1 MSKLYVSFIWHM
13 HQPYYKDNSENL
25 SMFPWVR
32 LHGIKNYYNMV
43 SILKEFPKIRQTF
56 NLVPG
61 LLLQIKEYLEGKTTD
76 LWLEK
81 TLKRVSE
88 LDDKDKKF
96 ILDNFFLLNKE
107 KMGFIFPRFKE
118 LYHKKIN
125 REEYTPQD
133 FLDLQVLYNLAW
145 FDPDLRKRD
154 SFLNHLVG
162 KGRNFTEEEKRKL
175 IDKQFEILGKL
186 FSLYKTLQ
194 ESGQIEIIFS
204 PFFHPIM
211 PLLIDINSAKVS
223 TPELPLPFDYFSF
236 IEDAEKQL
244 LLGKDY
250 YKEIF
255 NRESLGIW
263 PSEQAISPEFI
274 KLISKFGIKWF
285 VSDEKV
291 LFKSLG
297 EKIIRD
303 REGFISEPEVLY
315 KPYKI
320 NLGGKEVF
328 GVFRDQFLS
337 DRIGFVYMNY
347 SPEDGAKDLYSR
359 LLKIKKS
366 LPQNLEFLVTIA
378 LDGENCWEYYDN
390 DGREFLRN
398 LYSLLSDSEEIE
410 TTTVKDFIEKTQN
423 FGELNNVFTGSWINA
438 DLTTWIGEIEEN
450 VAWEYLTITRKL
462 VEKREDQVDWISLM
476 AAEGSD
482 WFWWYGDDQESGYDE
497 IFDDIFRAHLKN
509 VYRSIGKDY
518 PSFLDFPI
526 VFRNPLWRNRKSLIF
541 TPHIDGIIT
550 SEDEWALSSLNLLR
564 NNKGKLVTEL
574 YFGYDFKNLYFR
586 LDLKD
591 KAINYLSEDY
601 RIFINFY
608 SKDKTDYTL
617 SLKLEKNPTD
627 NVLIGVKDI
636 IEIGI
641 PWEKFSGFDRRSKI
655 YFEIELYKNTERV
668 EKLEDEEKFFFRIPN
683 LMDEIITKLFLSK
696 NPSQKVEIST
706 ILISRKNLYNLYSK
720 INVTQDIL
728 QRDFTEVE
736 NRDKILKVTKHI
748 SLRELLFLIQ
758 SINDLRAFG
767 FLNGYVLYPIG
778 KVSKIDGI
786 YVLEPKN
793 ILVKFLEKYVE
804 KEKLVIP
811 VEKNKFGRIEIYGL
825 GTGIF

>member
-1 MSKLYVSFIWHM
+1 MSKLYISFIWHM

-25 SMFPWVR
+25 AIFPWVR

-56 NLVPG
+56 NLVPS
-61 LLLQIKEYLEGKTTD
+61 LLLQIKEYLDGKITD

-88 LDDKDKKF
+88 LDDKDRRF

-107 KMGFIFPRFKE
+107 KMGFVFSRFKE
-118 LYHKKIN
+118 LYYKKLN
-125 REEYTPQD
+125 SEEYTGQD

-154 SFLNHLVG
+154 SFLNYLVE

-175 IDKQFEILGKL
+175 IDKQFEVLGKL

-211 PLLIDINSAKVS
+211 PLLIDTNSAKVS

-244 LLGKDY
+244 LLGKEY

-255 NRESLGIW
+255 NRDPLGIW
-263 PSEQAISPEFI
+263 PSEQAISPDFI
-274 KLISKFGIKWF
+274 KLLSKFGIKWF

-297 EKIIRD
+297 ENIIRD
-303 REGFISEPEVLY
+303 GEGFISKPEVLY

-320 NLGGKEVF
+320 NLGDKEVF
-328 GVFRDQFLS
+328 GVFRDQFIS

-366 LPQNLEFLVTIA
+366 LPRNSEFLVTIA

-398 LYSLLSDSEEIE
+398 LYSLLSESEEIE
-410 TTTVKDFIEKTQN
+410 TITVKDFIEKTQN
-423 FGELNNVFTGSWINA
+423 FGELKNVFTGSWINA

-462 VEKREDQVDWISLM
+462 VEKRKGQVDWVSLM

-497 IFDDIFRAHLKN
+497 IFDHIFRSHLKN
-509 VYRSIGKDY
+509 VYKSIGKDY

-526 VFRNPLWRNRKSLIF
+526 VFRKPIWKNRRSLIF

-550 SEDEWALSSLNLLR
+550 SEDEWALSSLNLLK
-564 NNKGKLVTEL
+564 NNKGKLVAGL
-574 YFGYDFKNLYFR
+574 YYGYDLKNLYFR
-586 LDLKD
+586 VDLKD
-591 KAINYLSEDY
+591 KAINYLNDDY
-601 RIFINFY
+601 QISINFY
-608 SKDKTDYTL
+608 SRNKTGYIW
-617 SLKLEKNPTD
+617 SLKLGKD
-627 NVLIGVKDI
+627 NSDNILLGVKDI
-636 IEIGI
+636 IEISI
-641 PWEKFSGFDRRSKI
+641 PWENFSEFDRKSKI
-655 YFEIELYKNTERV
+655 YFEIELYKNNERI
-668 EKLEDEEKFFFRIPN
+668 EKFEDKEKFWFRTPD
-683 LMDEIITKLFLSK
+683 LMDEIVTKLFLSK
-696 NPSQKVEIST
+696 SPSQKVEILT
-706 ILISRKNLYNLYSK
+706 MLICRKNLYNLYSK
-720 INVTQDIL
+720 INITQDTL
-728 QRDFTEVE
+728 QKDFIEVE
-736 NRDKILKVTKHI
+736 SRGEILKVIKHI

-758 SINDLRAFG
+758 SISDLKVFG
-767 FLNGYVLYPIG
+767 FLNRYVFYPVG
-778 KVSKIDGI
+778 KVSKIDNG

-793 ILVKFLEKYVE
+793 ILVKLLEKYVE

-811 VEKNKFGRIEIYGL
+811 IEKNKFGRIEIYGL
-825 GTGIF
+825 